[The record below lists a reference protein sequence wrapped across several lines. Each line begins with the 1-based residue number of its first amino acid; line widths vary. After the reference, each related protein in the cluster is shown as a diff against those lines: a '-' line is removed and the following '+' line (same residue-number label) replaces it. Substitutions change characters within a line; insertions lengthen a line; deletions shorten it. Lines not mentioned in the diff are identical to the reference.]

1 MTSTDFSDL
10 VDLCNSLEATTK
22 RKEKIKLLAEF
33 LRILEPEEV
42 SPAVLMIVGSIFP
55 EFDSRVLEVGWR
67 TVKQALERRTQ
78 TTLFKESL
86 SIKKVH
92 DTLRRIAESG
102 GLGSRKFK
110 TTLLEGLMSSADS
123 RESDILV
130 RIIFRE
136 MRIGVNEGMM
146 LEGIARAAKLET
158 ALVRRALM
166 LTGNLGR
173 VAEIALNTGE
183 EGLKLV
189 KMCLFTPLKPMLA
202 SMSYDISEVIE
213 EHGGKSAF
221 EYKLDG
227 ARIQIHRSNDV
238 INIFSRRLSNVT
250 ESLPDIIDLVRTMV
264 RSNDVVLEGEIVAI
278 GEGNKPLPFQDLMRR
293 FRRIRNVK
301 AMTKKIPLQLYLFD
315 LLYLDGTLLIDDTYK
330 KRRALLEMV
339 IPPELLVKRVVTSDA
354 KKVQAFL
361 KEALE
366 AGHEGLMSKHL
377 DSVYTPGSRGKNWF
391 KIKPVETLDLIIV
404 AADWGYGRRK
414 GWLSNYHLAARDEN
428 EYKVIGKTFKGLTD
442 EEFTWITKR
451 LQELK
456 TRESSGTV
464 YVQPELVVEVAFN
477 EIQRSSKY
485 LSGFALRFARITRIR
500 EDKRKEETDSLDR
513 VRELFEAQFK
523 YKAKAEF

>member
-1 MTSTDFSDL
+1 MISTDFSDL

-92 DTLRRIAESG
+92 DTLRRIAESEG
-102 GLGSRKFK
+102 PGSRKFK

-189 KMCLFTPLKPMLA
+189 KICLFTPC
-202 SMSYDISEVIE
+202 
-213 EHGGKSAF
+213 HGWSHA
-221 EYKLDG
+221 LR
-227 ARIQIHRSNDV
+227 AR
-238 INIFSRRLSNVT
+238 
-250 ESLPDIIDLVRTMV
+250 
-264 RSNDVVLEGEIVAI
+264 
-278 GEGNKPLPFQDLMRR
+278 
-293 FRRIRNVK
+293 RN
-301 AMTKKIPLQLYLFD
+301 LG
-315 LLYLDGTLLIDDTYK
+315 GTLL
-330 KRRALLEMV
+330 RVGRAEC
-339 IPPELLVKRVVTSDA
+339 
-354 KKVQAFL
+354 
-361 KEALE
+361 
-366 AGHEGLMSKHL
+366 
-377 DSVYTPGSRGKNWF
+377 
-391 KIKPVETLDLIIV
+391 
-404 AADWGYGRRK
+404 
-414 GWLSNYHLAARDEN
+414 GWQLGIRY
-428 EYKVIGKTFKGLTD
+428 GKTG
-442 EEFTWITKR
+442 
-451 LQELK
+451 
-456 TRESSGTV
+456 G
-464 YVQPELVVEVAFN
+464 
-477 EIQRSSKY
+477 
-485 LSGFALRFARITRIR
+485 
-500 EDKRKEETDSLDR
+500 
-513 VRELFEAQFK
+513 
-523 YKAKAEF
+523 